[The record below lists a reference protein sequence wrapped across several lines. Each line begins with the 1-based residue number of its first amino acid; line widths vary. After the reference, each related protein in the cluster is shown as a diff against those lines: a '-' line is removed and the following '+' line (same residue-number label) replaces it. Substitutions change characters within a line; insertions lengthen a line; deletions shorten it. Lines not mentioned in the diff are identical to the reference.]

1 MTDSHTAEF
10 FSAQWQSVRK
20 AMEAHAVL
28 KVQPASRLSGG
39 RLRQGTWAVACALR
53 VRPCGRL
60 ARSRCLPGHRAL
72 FGRHLRWCDLR
83 GLRVQQ
89 SVSWMLT
96 RNRIYIRGHWDTAC
110 SLSLS
115 LSLSPSLS
123 LFLSFSL
130 FLSLSLS
137 LSLSLFRSLF
147 LSFFLLFSFLFF
159 SFSSFLFLPF
169 FSFPF
174 FSGFSVFLCFP
185 LSLSLSLSYT
195 CPGCSSTIGGFRG
208 ASGSGGWF
216 SDHGP
221 FRSRSIIF
229 QCFPSVPFLPTAL
242 SSVASCVT
250 QTSTQP
256 ESTSAGRRFS
266 TKALLAMS
274 VLACRWIRAICAYV
288 DIMLQ
293 AIYKSYRSI
302 PSS

>member
-115 LSLSPSLS
+115 PSLPLCLSFSLS
-123 LFLSFSL
+123 LSFSL
-130 FLSLSLS
+130 FLSLSRFLS
-137 LSLSLFRSLF
+137 FARFFF
-147 LSFFLLFSFLFF
+147 LSFFYFLFF
-159 SFSSFLFLPF
+159 SFPSLLFFSFLSFLFLF
-169 FSFPF
+169 FLAFLSFFVFLSLSRSLLATPVQDAALPSVASEARRGLAAGF
-174 FSGFSVFLCFP
+174 PTMVLFGRARSFFSVFLPC
-185 LSLSLSLSYT
+185 
-195 CPGCSSTIGGFRG
+195 
-208 ASGSGGWF
+208 
-216 SDHGP
+216 
-221 FRSRSIIF
+221 
-229 QCFPSVPFLPTAL
+229 L
-242 SSVASCVT
+242 SSQQRCR
-250 QTSTQP
+250 P
-256 ESTSAGRRFS
+256 
-266 TKALLAMS
+266 LLHA
-274 VLACRWIRAICAYV
+274 
-288 DIMLQ
+288 
-293 AIYKSYRSI
+293 
-302 PSS
+302 